1 MSTSLPGSTQD
12 EAVTARLC
20 EIVSSVAELDPEEVT
35 PEASFYDDLFVDSLQ
50 KLEIL
55 VRIEREYGVKLTDVE
70 ATRLTCVA
78 DAAAL
83 IGARGA
89 SR

>member
-1 MSTSLPGSTQD
+1 
-12 EAVTARLC
+12 
-20 EIVSSVAELDPEEVT
+20 
-35 PEASFYDDLFVDSLQ
+35 LQ

-83 IGARGA
+83 LGAKGA